1 MEDEI
6 IDVTKLN
13 SIHIDSYMDK
23 ESFIKMLDNLKFTH
37 VKTFD
42 INLITGFEYDA
53 KENKT
58 NPKGFNIEYR

>member
-13 SIHIDSYMDK
+13 SIHIESYMNK
-23 ESFIKMLDNLKFTH
+23 ETFIKMLNDLKFTH
-37 VKTFD
+37 VKDFD
-42 INLITGFEYDA
+42 INLITGFDYDA

-58 NPKGFNIEYR
+58 NTRGFNIEYR